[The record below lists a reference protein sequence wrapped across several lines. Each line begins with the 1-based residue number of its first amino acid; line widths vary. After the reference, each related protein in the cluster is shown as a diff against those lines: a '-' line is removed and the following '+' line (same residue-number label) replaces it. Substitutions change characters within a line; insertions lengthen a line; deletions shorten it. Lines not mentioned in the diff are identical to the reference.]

1 MGRGDR
7 KTRGVTRT
15 VFKFFA
21 VVVVLFV
28 FLLSFFEYQ
37 LIGASAYVYESG
49 IFNFGFNFYGT
60 LSNKQQ
66 DVLSRC
72 ILVLLTVLDEFGLQL
87 HQQLNRTF
95 GLRYI
100 NRKIGIRC
108 GNLHTFPSPFPKY
121 GLNK

>member
-1 MGRGDR
+1 MIGKRAGSR
-7 KTRGVTRT
+7 
-15 VFKFFA
+15 
-21 VVVVLFV
+21 VLFLNSLLLLLFCL

-37 LIGASAYVYESG
+37 LIGASAYESG

-72 ILVLLTVLDEFGLQL
+72 ILVLPTVLDEFGLQL

-95 GLRYI
+95 GLCYQKQKDRYKMWEPA
-100 NRKIGIRC
+100 RLPVPFSKIW
-108 GNLHTFPSPFPKY
+108 PE
-121 GLNK
+121 

>member
-1 MGRGDR
+1 MKR
-7 KTRGVTRT
+7 KRVGSN
-15 VFKFFA
+15 
-21 VVVVLFV
+21 VLFLNSLLLLFV
-28 FLLSFFEYQ
+28 CLFFLLSFFEYP
-37 LIGASAYVYESG
+37 LIGASAYESG

-72 ILVLLTVLDEFGLQL
+72 ILVLPAVLDEFGLQL

-95 GLRYI
+95 GLCYI
-100 NRKIGIRC
+100 NRKISIRC